1 MLKREDKP
9 TPKLGKA
16 KKPKSYPIKYV
27 LLSHIFFYLE
37 DYNYRFNLYS
47 RDQLLNRNYTIFEF
61 DLLMFNSIQE
71 VNISELI
78 RKLIHRY
85 RSIRSTITRTIAKRD
100 INNIYLK
107 DTIKQIRL
115 LRYLK
120 RYFKDEFVYIWIDC
134 TGA

>member
-47 RDQLLNRNYTIFEF
+47 RGQLLNRNYVIFKF
-61 DLLMFNSIQE
+61 DLSMYGGIYK
-71 VNISELI
+71 VNIGERIS
-78 RKLIHRY
+78 KLIDQY
-85 RSIRSTITRTIAKRD
+85 RWTRSYLERTTSKRD
-100 INNIYLK
+100 IDNIFLK
-107 DTIKQIRL
+107 DIIKQIRL

-120 RYFKDEFVYIWIDC
+120 RYFKEEFIYIWIDC

>member
-47 RDQLLNRNYTIFEF
+47 RGQLLNRNYVIFKF
-61 DLLMFNSIQE
+61 DLSMYGGIYK
-71 VNISELI
+71 VNIGERIS
-78 RKLIHRY
+78 KLIDQY
-85 RSIRSTITRTIAKRD
+85 RWTRSYLERTTAKRD
-100 INNIYLK
+100 IDNIFLK
-107 DTIKQIRL
+107 DIIKQIRL

-120 RYFKDEFVYIWIDC
+120 RYFKEEFIYIWIDC